1 MLRSEVRANRQKWID
16 FLKKPGRKSA
26 IESLDRGRGRR
37 CCLGHGCY
45 VMGLKPVRVGDD
57 IFYDHE
63 SQYAPSSFM
72 SWVGLWNSKG
82 APKSYEITFD
92 INRIPYYSLALAN
105 DSGVCPQDIG
115 RYLESVIEGGV
126 NTPFKP
132 LSDYPES

>member
-26 IESLDRGRGRR
+26 IESLDQGRGRR

-72 SWVGLWNSKG
+72 SWVGLWTKDGRTASEALIVIRGRYPFK
-82 APKSYEITFD
+82 
-92 INRIPYYSLALAN
+92 SLALAN
-105 DSGVCPQDIG
+105 DNGESPFDIG
-115 RYLESVIEGGV
+115 EYLESVIEGGV